1 VGIAVALETGLIV
14 PVIRDADKRG
24 VLDIARES
32 RRLSDAARMG
42 KLTPEE
48 FSGGTFTV
56 SNLGMYD
63 VEEFTAVINPPES
76 AILAVGTIVPTPV
89 VREGQVVARDIMKVT
104 LSVDHRA
111 LDGAIAARFL
121 QELKRLLEN
130 PMGILV

>member
-1 VGIAVALETGLIV
+1 MAVALEPGLIV
-14 PVIRDADKRG
+14 PVIHDADKRG

-32 RRLSDAARMG
+32 RRLSDAARAN
-42 KLTPEE
+42 KLKPDDFQRRHVHGEQHGHVWCRGVHRRHQSTGVGD
-48 FSGGTFTV
+48 SGGRGD
-56 SNLGMYD
+56 L
-63 VEEFTAVINPPES
+63 
-76 AILAVGTIVPTPV
+76 PTPV
-89 VREGQVVARDIMKVT
+89 VLEGQVVVRDLMKVT